1 LQTDGLS
8 LFFPAMKTA
17 PLILIFPGTRPKGYE
32 FGDFAVDVSE
42 RYAQAILA
50 AGGFP
55 LVASCAASADYV
67 AECLRR
73 GDGVLLTGGEDVN
86 PALHAPDA
94 PADLRATVK
103 STEPERDLFEA
114 MLIPEIFRQRKPL
127 FAICRGQQML
137 NVSFGGT
144 LFVDIPTQVP
154 GALPHRQFDRKDEPV
169 HPVNLAADSRLARLL
184 GATAI
189 QVNSTHH
196 QAVDRVAPPFR
207 AVGTAPDGV
216 VEALELAPAE
226 AGLLPW
232 FLSVQFHPERLS
244 CGPTDFRVL
253 FRDFVQASAA
263 HRE

>member
-1 LQTDGLS
+1 MGGFS

-17 PLILIFPGTRPKGYE
+17 PLILIFPGTRPKGLE
-32 FGDFAVDVSE
+32 FGDLAIDVSE
-42 RYAQAILA
+42 RYAQAVLA

-55 LVASCAASADYV
+55 LVASCTASADYV

-73 GDGVLLTGGEDVN
+73 SDGVLLTGGEDVN
-86 PALHAPDA
+86 PALYAPDA

-103 STEPERDLFEA
+103 RTEPERDLFEA

-137 NVSFGGT
+137 NVALGGT
-144 LFVDIPTQVP
+144 LLLDIPIQVP

-169 HPVNLAADSRLARLL
+169 HPVELAADSRLARLL
-184 GATAI
+184 GALTI

-196 QAVDRVAPPFR
+196 QAVDRVAPPLR
-207 AVGTAPDGV
+207 VVGTAPDGV

-232 FLSVQFHPERLS
+232 FLSVQFHPERLPS
-244 CGPTDFRVL
+244 RPTDFQAL

-263 HRE
+263 RRE